1 MILVFSLLSALGTVS
16 ITTFL
21 FVTEHR
27 APRFSKSIKKIEI
40 APKDTLLSV
49 IVTAKN
55 EEQTIGRC
63 LESLIAQTHE
73 NLEIVVVDDESSDDT
88 VKVSQKF
95 SDRDRRI
102 RVVGAGPK
110 PHGWLGK
117 SWPCQKGFENSR
129 GEFLLFADAD
139 SEFDKAVVSLA
150 LNYAASFSIDMF
162 SLSPRLRLKG
172 IWSHATV
179 PLLTGAINLLY
190 PMSRVNNPDKKRAYV
205 FGTFILVSRKT
216 YEEIGGHASVK
227 DKLVED
233 AAIAQRAK
241 SSGHKLRVEIGNEFA
256 ASDWESNPKVIY
268 HGLER
273 VFSDS
278 VRPYGLISILNAV
291 LLFFLGIFPLIVV
304 VSYLAFMSGYSLT
317 SLEGISFLACLVS
330 IAGLVLT
337 FGKELRSVSGR
348 VGPYPVFYP
357 VGCALFILA
366 IVTSSIKARGR
377 GAFEWKGTK
386 YNQIKS
392 NLFSV

>member
-1 MILVFSLLSALGTVS
+1 MILTVVILIFSLLSALGAVS

-21 FVTEHR
+21 FVTERR

-40 APKDTLLSV
+40 VQRDTLLSV
-49 IVTAKN
+49 IITAKN

-73 NLEIVVVDDESSDDT
+73 NLEIIVVDDESSDDT

-95 SDRDRRI
+95 SDRDKRI
-102 RVVGAGPK
+102 RVVGAGVK
-110 PHGWLGK
+110 PSGWFGK
-117 SWPCQKGFENSR
+117 NWPCQKGFENSR
-129 GEFLLFADAD
+129 GEFLLFVDAD
-139 SEFDKAVVSLA
+139 SEFDKAVISLA
-150 LNYAASFSIDMF
+150 LNYALSLSIDML

-172 IWSHATV
+172 VWSRATV

-190 PMSRVNNPDKKRAYV
+190 PMTRVNDPDKKRAYV
-205 FGTFILVSRKT
+205 FGTFVLVLRKT

-256 ASDWESNPKVIY
+256 SSDWESELKVIY

-278 VRPYGLISILNAV
+278 VRPYGLLSILNAV
-291 LLFFLGIFPLIVV
+291 LVFFLGIFPLIVV
-304 VSYLAFMSGYSLT
+304 GGYLAFESRYSLT
-317 SLEGISFLACLVS
+317 SLGGISFLVCLV
-330 IAGLVLT
+330 
-337 FGKELRSVSGR
+337 
-348 VGPYPVFYP
+348 
-357 VGCALFILA
+357 
-366 IVTSSIKARGR
+366 
-377 GAFEWKGTK
+377 
-386 YNQIKS
+386 
-392 NLFSV
+392 